1 MKRSFKY
8 MTLLAF
14 CLCFLFSC
22 SDGGGTIKN
31 PFENGEDDNFIK
43 ITISSNADTL
53 HLSWELTDTKVSF
66 DSYRVELDTPPK
78 QSKPLVRITQNSFLL
93 IYRIMNQYPYPS
105 H

>member
-31 PFENGEDDNFIK
+31 PFENGEDDN
-43 ITISSNADTL
+43 
-53 HLSWELTDTKVSF
+53 
-66 DSYRVELDTPPK
+66 
-78 QSKPLVRITQNSFLL
+78 
-93 IYRIMNQYPYPS
+93 
-105 H
+105 

>member
-1 MKRSFKY
+1 MKHSFKY

-43 ITISSNADTL
+43 ITILRMLIPCTCLGNLLIQKLVSIAT
-53 HLSWELTDTKVSF
+53 ELNWIT
-66 DSYRVELDTPPK
+66 PK

-93 IYRIMNQYPYPS
+93 IYRIMNQYLYPS